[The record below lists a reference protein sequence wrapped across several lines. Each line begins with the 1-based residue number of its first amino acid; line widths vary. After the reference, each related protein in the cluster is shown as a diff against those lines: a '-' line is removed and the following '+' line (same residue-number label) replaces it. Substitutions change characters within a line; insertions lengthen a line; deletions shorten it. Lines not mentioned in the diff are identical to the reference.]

1 MKESGLQG
9 SQMGSGFLMD
19 LSLWKTS
26 LGIRTWLLPPFST
39 SRLAVC
45 QHTAQRRPWV
55 GRFKIPSLG
64 TLAAGMVYSLG
75 ALQSGDFG
83 SPIHTRVPLQ
93 TDPEGYPLSIMG
105 PVRILVGTCKDPGN
119 QRV

>member
-1 MKESGLQG
+1 MAVAA
-9 SQMGSGFLMD
+9 FFHIP
-19 LSLWKTS
+19 TC
-26 LGIRTWLLPPFST
+26 RLPAYST
-39 SRLAVC
+39 
-45 QHTAQRRPWV
+45 RRPWV